1 MNTDKI
7 YAEQLANEYAP
18 KDTSKV
24 LALKKLDAK
33 AKRPANIFAYS
44 FGTLSALVMGVGMC
58 LCMGQ
63 IGPGGAA
70 AMAIGVVIGL
80 VGMLGVGVNYHG
92 AMRHEPITKRPP
104 RNAASAGE
112 RRRKIPKRKGTAGLS
127 YPAVPL

>member
-33 AKRPANIFAYS
+33 AKLPANIFAYS
-44 FGTLSALVMGVGMC
+44 FGVLSALVMGVGMC

-63 IGPGGAA
+63 IGPGGAVSMA
-70 AMAIGVVIGL
+70 AGVVIGL
-80 VGMLGVGVNYHG
+80 LGILGAGVNY
-92 AMRHEPITKRPP
+92 PIY
-104 RNAASAGE
+104 RNLLE
-112 RRRKIPKRKGTAGLS
+112 KGKKKYAFEIVELAKEISETDK
-127 YPAVPL
+127 

>member
-1 MNTDKI
+1 
-7 YAEQLANEYAP
+7 
-18 KDTSKV
+18 
-24 LALKKLDAK
+24 
-33 AKRPANIFAYS
+33 
-44 FGTLSALVMGVGMC
+44 MGVGIC

-63 IGPGGAA
+63 ISPGGTA
-70 AMAIGVVIGL
+70 AMVIGL